1 MVLIS
6 KQTEAATMRWET
18 AIDVLLIHGRVKDP
32 PRGLGHSESGR
43 SRRCKE
49 TEGEERAVCCRAY
62 AGPTKSGSRTLQ
74 GLIV

>member
-18 AIDVLLIHGRVKDP
+18 AIDVLLIHGKVKGP
-32 PRGLGHSESGR
+32 PRGLGHSETGR

-49 TEGEERAVCCRAY
+49 TEGEEHAVRCRAY
-62 AGPTKSGSRTLQ
+62 DGTTKSGSRTLQ